1 MPVLISGV
9 LKDATGTPVQNCT
22 IQLKACRT
30 STTVVVNTVASEN
43 PDDAGRYSMDVE
55 QGQYTVTLL
64 VEGYPPSHAG
74 VITVYDDSKPGTL
87 NDFLGAMTE
96 DDVRPE
102 ALRRFE
108 AMVEEVARQASEAS
122 RNATVAGQ
130 ASEQAQTSAGQ
141 AAESATAAVN
151 AVGAAE
157 ASATQAASSAASAES
172 SAGTATTKAG
182 EASASAA
189 SADTARTAAAASAA
203 AAKTSEANADASRTA
218 AGDSAAAAAASA
230 TAAQTSAARAGA
242 SETAAKT
249 SETQAASSAGD
260 AGASA
265 TAAAAS
271 EKAAKTSET
280 SARTSETNAATSAST
295 AAASATAASSSASEA
310 SSHAAAS
317 DTSAS
322 LAAQSSTA
330 AGAAATRAE
339 DAAKRAEDIA
349 DVISLEDASLTKKG
363 IVKLSSATD
372 SDSEALAATPKAVKD
387 VMSETQ
393 TKAPLDS
400 PAFTGTPTT
409 PTPPDDAKGLQT
421 ANAEFVRKLIAA
433 LVGSVPESLD
443 TLQELADALGND
455 PNFAT
460 TIVNKLAGKQPLDDT
475 LTALSGKSV
484 DGLIEYVGLRETIN
498 RAGDALQKSQN
509 GADIPD
515 KKQFARTI
523 GAVTSTSVTFGESG
537 WFKIATVFMPQAT
550 STAVIKLYG
559 GSGYNVGSFE
569 QAAIS
574 ELVLR
579 AGNGSPVGITATL
592 WRRSPAAANEIA
604 WINTSGDSYDIYINI
619 GRYAYGLIAQY
630 DYTSNAGVILHT
642 SPEFS
647 ETKPANATN
656 GQTYTLFNSLMK
668 PTASDVGALPITG
681 GRLNGS
687 LGIGTDNALGG
698 NSIVFGDN
706 DTGFKWHSDGV
717 LGIYANNAQVGYIDN
732 SGLHMLAD
740 IRTTGTVR
748 AGNVKNIALTSSNNS
763 TLNAQFHLWG
773 DGNRP
778 TVIELDDDQGWH
790 LYSQRNPDG
799 SIRFM
804 VNGEIFSTGSIHAG
818 ANTISTDGNIYG
830 SLWGGWLNDWINNT
844 IINRYVQDVRLGG
857 IEYAQAWNGPGFH
870 DTPGYV
876 ITGVTNGN
884 SDELIDGV
892 HRRPLQKLIGGV
904 WYNVASI

>member
-122 RNATVAGQ
+122 RNATSAGQ

-151 AVGAAE
+151 AAGAAE

-189 SADTARTAAAASAA
+189 SADTARTAAAAS
-203 AAKTSEANADASRTA
+203 
-218 AGDSAAAAAASA
+218 
-230 TAAQTSAARAGA
+230 
-242 SETAAKT
+242 
-249 SETQAASSAGD
+249 
-260 AGASA
+260 
-265 TAAAAS
+265 
-271 EKAAKTSET
+271 
-280 SARTSETNAATSAST
+280 
-295 AAASATAASSSASEA
+295 SSASEA
-310 SSHAAAS
+310 SNHAAAS

-372 SDSEALAATPKAVKD
+372 SDSEALAATPKAVKT
-387 VMSETQ
+387 VMGEVQ

-455 PNFAT
+455 PSFAT
-460 TIVNKLAGKQPLDDT
+460 TVLNKLAGKQPLDDT

-498 RAGDALQKSQN
+498 HAADALLKSQN
-509 GADIPD
+509 GGDIQD

-523 GAVTSTSVTFGESG
+523 GAVTSTTISLGESG
-537 WFKIATVFMPQAT
+537 WFKIATVVMPQET

-559 GSGYNVGSFE
+559 GSGFNVGSFE

-592 WRRSPAAANEIA
+592 WKRSPNGVLECA
-604 WINTSGDSYDIYINI
+604 WINTSGDNYDIYVRINQ
-619 GRYAYGLIAQY
+619 YAYWLIAQY
-630 DYTSNAGVILHT
+630 DYSGNANVTLHSTPEYSSVQPGNSTS
-642 SPEFS
+642 
-647 ETKPANATN
+647 
-656 GQTYTLFNSLMK
+656 GQTYALFNSLMK
-668 PTASDVGALPITG
+668 PTAGDVEALSVNG
-681 GRLNGS
+681 GRLNGA
-687 LGIGTDNALGG
+687 LGIGTDNVLGG
-698 NSIVFGDN
+698 SSIVFGDN
-706 DTGFKWHSDGV
+706 DTGFKQNGDGILDTFANSQHTVRVAPGEMQV
-717 LGIYANNAQVGYIDN
+717 LGAI
-732 SGLHMLAD
+732 
-740 IRTTGTVR
+740 R
-748 AGNVKNIALTSSNNS
+748 AGNAKRMTMTSSNNS
-763 TLNAQFHLWG
+763 VLNAQFNLWG

-790 LYSQRNPDG
+790 LYSQRNTDG
-799 SIRFM
+799 SIQFV
-804 VNGEIFSTGSIHAG
+804 VNGQVIPD
-818 ANTISTDGNIYG
+818 NYGNFDARYLTSG
-830 SLWGGWLNDWINNT
+830 NVYTKGESD
-844 IINRYVQDVRLGG
+844 NRYVQNIQRGAPVWPGKVD
-857 IEYAQAWNGPGFH
+857 EYGPAEAPAGCFLTQARH
-870 DTPGYV
+870 DPTTAY
-876 ITGVTNGN
+876 GVTFAY
-884 SDELIDGV
+884 
-892 HRRPLQKLIGGV
+892 RPLQMWVSNGWRTING
-904 WYNVASI
+904 